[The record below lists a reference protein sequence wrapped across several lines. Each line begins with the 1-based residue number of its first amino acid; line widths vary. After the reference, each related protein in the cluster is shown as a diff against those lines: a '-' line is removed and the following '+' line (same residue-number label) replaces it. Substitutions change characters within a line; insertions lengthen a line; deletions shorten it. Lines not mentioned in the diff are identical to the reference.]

1 MKESYEQQYDLWLK
15 TNYPEQVK
23 QLIAAGLI
31 PLYFIQKGG
40 PGGSTGGSGTS
51 VGGAQAADTAQM
63 QNAHTSQVMTSIALM
78 KAESKLKLTAQ

>member
-1 MKESYEQQYDLWLK
+1 M
-15 TNYPEQVK
+15 T
-23 QLIAAGLI
+23 AAGLN
-31 PLYFIQKGG
+31 PALLYTKGG

-78 KAESKLKLTAQ
+78 KAESEIEVNRSIAEKNRADAAIQTEGKKFHYQ